1 MDSCTFDNLVIR
13 YHDDELDFQARVEFE
28 QHLSGCA
35 VCTAHLAELRQI
47 SSVLSGISF
56 AEIQPAEQNRL
67 HAALQGLQ
75 SRAVSAR
82 RQVSERAILRMA
94 IPLAALAASVLV
106 VTSTFLLANIGNV
119 HGATDLAATSAAAPP
134 HELTLVAMQ
143 SDSRLPA
150 WMVRS
155 LGGDAP

>member
-1 MDSCTFDNLVIR
+1 MDSCTFDNLVSR
-13 YHDDELDFQARVEFE
+13 YHDDELDFKARVEFE

-35 VCTAHLAELRQI
+35 VCMAHLADLRQI

-56 AEIQPAEQNRL
+56 AEIQPAEQNRI
-67 HAALQGLQ
+67 H
-75 SRAVSAR
+75 SAVAAR
-82 RQVSERAILRMA
+82 RGEVSERAILRMA

-106 VTSTFLLANIGNV
+106 VTSTFLLANMGHV
-119 HGATDLAATSAAAPP
+119 RGATDLPAMSAAAPP
-134 HELTLVAMQ
+134 HDLTLVAMQ